1 MVSYKK
7 QEGHFEE
14 MRKYKKMM
22 NQNSQELVNY
32 KQEMEIKETD
42 PTEMVRLFYDMLL
55 MKNLESIRTKEKL
68 TEETEIKS
76 EAESENRK
84 LKKTVDELRKTA
96 KENNEKRLL

>member
-1 MVSYKK
+1 
-7 QEGHFEE
+7 

-55 MKNLESIRTKEKL
+55 MKNLESIRTKERL
-68 TEETEIKS
+68 AEETEVKN
-76 EAESENRK
+76 EAES
-84 LKKTVDELRKTA
+84 
-96 KENNEKRLL
+96 